1 MHWRG
6 CWSSGLRLSAGL
18 MESSVSARVAEEPL
32 GCLSISSE
40 IQAPRLLSANMKSN
54 GLHVLFP
61 NCYEATYVVSALY

>member
-1 MHWRG
+1 
-6 CWSSGLRLSAGL
+6 